1 MGSSASTSSFE
12 ENNWRKIET
21 KGFRSI
27 LYNDITMKSVEQH
40 ESVSEIPQEEVQEI
54 YTWRSKLHPDHC
66 VVDLYEYGIKD
77 TGMCSGLSEVYA
89 ITERIHLL

>member
-40 ESVSEIPQEEVQEI
+40 LSVSEIPNDELQEI
-54 YTWRSKLHPDHC
+54 YAWRSKLHPDHC
-66 VVDLYEYGIKD
+66 VVDLY
-77 TGMCSGLSEVYA
+77 
-89 ITERIHLL
+89 